1 MRNFRE
7 KRSFKHI
14 VESRPVLIFLGL
26 LMLLSAW
33 SLLGFLGKMEDTAK
47 NREMAEDKV
56 SELEK
61 SKAKLEA
68 DITKLES
75 EKGIEGVLRE
85 NFGLAKEG
93 EGLIVVVDEENSA
106 KPEAKEKK
114 GFFSFFKNLF
124 K

>member
-7 KRSFKHI
+7 KRSFKN
-14 VESRPVLIFLGL
+14 VLESRPVLIFLGI
-26 LMLLSAW
+26 LMLLSVW
-33 SLLGFLGKMEDTAK
+33 SLLGFFGKMDATAK
-47 NREMAEDKV
+47 KRDIAKQKV
-56 SELEK
+56 MELEK
-61 SKAKLEA
+61 GKAKLQA

-93 EGLIVVVDEENSA
+93 EGLIVVVDEENSN

-114 GFFSFFKNLF
+114 GFSSFFRNLF